1 MSLPGYMT
9 IVSSTQGEIEGECT
23 VEQHEK
29 TTLIYSC
36 SHSVQLPTD
45 KFGLSNGRR
54 LHMPL
59 TIVKEVDRC
68 SPMLY
73 QALSKGEIFDRI
85 TIQWFRIDST
95 GLEELY
101 FVQTLEDAQVISV
114 TFDANAFSGGGVS
127 QSGHLETVSFVYKDI
142 SWVHSLSG
150 IEFNDTCSDDQQ

>member
-45 KFGLSNGRR
+45 KFCLSNGRR

-59 TIVKEVDRC
+59 TIVKEVEGSSR
-68 SPMLY
+68 MLY
-73 QALSKGEIFDRI
+73 QALSNGEIFDSI
-85 TIQWFRIDST
+85 TIQLFRMDST
-95 GLEELY
+95 ELDELY
-101 FVQTLEDAQVISV
+101 FVQAH
-114 TFDANAFSGGGVS
+114 G
-127 QSGHLETVSFVYKDI
+127 
-142 SWVHSLSG
+142 
-150 IEFNDTCSDDQQ
+150 